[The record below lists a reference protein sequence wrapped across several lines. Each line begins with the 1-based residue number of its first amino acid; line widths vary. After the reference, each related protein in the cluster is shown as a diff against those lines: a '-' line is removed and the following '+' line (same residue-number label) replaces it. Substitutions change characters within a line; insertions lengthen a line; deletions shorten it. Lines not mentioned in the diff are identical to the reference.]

1 MSYTKIEELLERYF
15 AGDTSLKDEEEIRKF
30 FLHQKIPDHLQIYQ
44 KLFESNK
51 KAASVELPD
60 DRFDEKL
67 LNRINEHPDVFSKGR
82 FNINWFVIGSIA
94 AVALIL
100 LVIFVPMN
108 RFSAMDYFS
117 SKIEDTFDDPEKAYA
132 VTMEA
137 LIMISGK
144 LNAGTKPI
152 EQMGKLNASLTEMT
166 LLSKINTSRN
176 DLSRLA
182 LFDVGL
188 NEATKLAKFEESKE
202 IIRNL

>member
-51 KAASVELPD
+51 KAASVELQD
-60 DRFDEKL
+60 AQFDEKVL
-67 LNRINEHPDVFSKGR
+67 SRIGEQTQLFSKGT
-82 FNINWFVIGSIA
+82 FNINWFVVGSIA

-100 LVIFVPMN
+100 LVIFVPLN
-108 RFSAMDYFS
+108 RFPAMDYFS
-117 SKIEDTFDDPEKAYA
+117 SRIEDTFDDPERAYA
-132 VTMEA
+132 ATMET

-144 LNAGTKPI
+144 LNAGTKSI
-152 EQMGKLNASLTEMT
+152 EQMGKLNNGLKEMT

-188 NEATKLAKFEESKE
+188 NEAGKLVKFEESKE